1 MYHISVDNLE
11 LYFLTVMHVFSLISS
26 LEIWN
31 KKKLEQNTK
40 KVFPPVFFCCRLG
53 VNCKMKYIHVTY

>member
-1 MYHISVDNLE
+1 MYHIGVDNVE
-11 LYFLTVMHVFSLISS
+11 LYYLTVIPAFSLISS

-40 KVFPPVFFCCRLG
+40 KVFPPVFAVGWR
-53 VNCKMKYIHVTY
+53 